1 MYRKDGTPDFR
12 FAVNRTAY
20 RTAGSEKSSLGFGFE
35 ASLVAEYFG
44 EANKRA
50 SVLRDFRDE
59 LLEIEPNVIN
69 RLFELTEGTYWC
81 ENTAKKNE
89 MPYEFRWL
97 NKSTPDVVLL
107 TEDTNYKDKF
117 EQLIDAKESTL
128 FANYIDVVRLI
139 NGFLENKLKA
149 LYGDENKK
157 LFETNIEILNVILSV
172 ALDVETKVISENL
185 KNETLRKEK
194 ENIRFQNWVKKH
206 GYCTVNREQ
215 TYDYGLKQYS
225 LLTRTEL
232 VNIKQEIPNYL
243 WSKNDSSVRWLKHID
258 FTKQALIK
266 LKYLSEDELM
276 FIKEEYLTNLDSGVC
291 ELELER
297 RLNLNFWKKIYEIVF
312 VRLEFNPEYLIRLLF
327 STFRIWIKGKKS
339 T

>member
-1 MYRKDGTPDFR
+1 MYKKDGTLDFR
-12 FAVNRTAY
+12 FAANRTAY

-35 ASLVAEYFG
+35 ASQFAEYYG
-44 EANKRA
+44 KANERA
-50 SVLRDFRDE
+50 YVLRDFRDE
-59 LLEIEPNVIN
+59 LLKIEPNVIN
-69 RLFELTEGTYWC
+69 RLFALTEGYWC

-89 MPYEFRWL
+89 MPYDFRWL

-107 TEDTNYKDKF
+107 TNDTEYKDKF
-117 EQLIDAKESTL
+117 EQLIDAKESTTL
-128 FANYIDVVRLI
+128 VNYRDVVGLI

-149 LYGDENKK
+149 LHSDEDKK
-157 LFETNIEILNVILSV
+157 LFETNIEILNVIISV
-172 ALDVETKVISENL
+172 ACDVETKVISENL
-185 KNETLRKEK
+185 KNETLREEK

-243 WSKNDSSVRWLKHID
+243 WSKNDSSVHWLRHID
-258 FTKQALIK
+258 LTKQALIK

-276 FIKEEYLTNLDSGVC
+276 FIKKEYIELDSGVC